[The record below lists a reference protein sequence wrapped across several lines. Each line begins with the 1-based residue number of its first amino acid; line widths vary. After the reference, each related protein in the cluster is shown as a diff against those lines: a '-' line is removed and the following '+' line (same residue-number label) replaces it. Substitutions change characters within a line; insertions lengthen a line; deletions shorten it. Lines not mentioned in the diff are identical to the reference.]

1 MSKSIVNYVCQ
12 NCGYS
17 APKWSGKCE
26 ACGSWN
32 QMVQEN
38 ISGSLKKTKKI
49 DIDSFFYHLQ
59 DPELKIENLKRIQ
72 TGNSEYDRVC
82 GGGMVPGSV
91 ILIGGDPGIGKST
104 LLLQIVSHLSQNY
117 ECAYISGEEAV
128 SQIAMRAERLG
139 FGKSSIHLAASTQ
152 LKEILSALNQMKKLD
167 VVVID
172 SIQTLAHENI
182 DSAPGSVSQ
191 VRACAFELIQLAKKK
206 GFILILVGHVTKE
219 GTLAGPRV
227 LEHMVDSVLYFEGDR
242 GYDYRLLR
250 AVKNRFGASDELGI
264 FSMESSGL
272 KEVQNPSELFMS
284 HHDEP
289 LSGTAIY
296 AGMEGTRPIMVE
308 IQALVSPSSYA
319 SPKRTTVGWDL
330 NRLSMIVAVLE
341 SRCGLSFSG
350 KDIYLSVVGGI
361 KVVEPAAD
369 LAVAAALISSLK
381 NVADS
386 QTAIYFGE
394 IGLTGEVRP
403 VQKGDIRMREATRLG
418 FDYVVC
424 AKRQFED
431 SSSFDTTVR
440 ELNILLEF
448 LI

>member
-1 MSKSIVNYVCQ
+1 MSKNSLNYVCQ

-17 APKWSGKCE
+17 ASKWSGKCE
-26 ACGSWN
+26 ACGAWN
-32 QMVQEN
+32 QMVQE
-38 ISGSLKKTKKI
+38 SVTGTLKKTKKI
-49 DIDSFFYHLQ
+49 DIDSFFYNLQ
-59 DPELKIENLKRIQ
+59 DPDLKLEKLKRVQ

-104 LLLQIVSHLSQNY
+104 LLLQIVSHLSKDY

-139 FGKSSIHLAASTQ
+139 FGKSSIHLASSTQ
-152 LKEILSALNQMKKLD
+152 LKETLSALNQMKKLD

-182 DSAPGSVSQ
+182 ESAPGSVSQ

-206 GFILILVGHVTKE
+206 GFILIMVGHVTKE

-227 LEHMVDSVLYFEGDR
+227 LEHMVDTVLYFEGDR

-250 AVKNRFGASDELGI
+250 SVKNRFGASDELGI
-264 FSMESSGL
+264 FSMEACGL

-319 SPKRTTVGWDL
+319 APKRTTVGWDL

-361 KVVEPAAD
+361 KITEPAAD
-369 LAVAAALISSLK
+369 LAVAVALISSL
-381 NVADS
+381 NNEADS
-386 QTAIYFGE
+386 QTAVYFGE
-394 IGLTGEVRP
+394 IGLTGEIRP
-403 VQKGDIRMREATRLG
+403 VQKGDIRIREATRLG
-418 FDYVVC
+418 FDHIVC
-424 AKRQFED
+424 AKRQFEYT
-431 SSSFDTTVR
+431 SQFTVSVR

>member
-1 MSKSIVNYVCQ
+1 MSKNIINYVCQ
-12 NCGYS
+12 NCGCS
-17 APKWSGKCE
+17 ASKWSGKCE
-26 ACGSWN
+26 ACGAWN
-32 QMVQEN
+32 QMVQEST
-38 ISGSLKKTKKI
+38 SGTLKKSKKI
-49 DIDSFFYHLQ
+49 DITTFFHNLQ
-59 DPELKIENLKRIQ
+59 DPALKGENIQRLQ
-72 TGNSEYDRVC
+72 TGNTEFDRVC

-104 LLLQIVSHLSQNY
+104 LLLQVVSHMSHNY
-117 ECAYISGEEAV
+117 ECAYISGEEAI

-139 FGKSSIHLAASTQ
+139 FGNSHVHLAASTQ
-152 LKEILSALNQMKKLD
+152 LKETLSALNQMNKLD

-182 DSAPGSVSQ
+182 ESAPGSVSQ

-227 LEHMVDSVLYFEGDR
+227 LEHMVDTVLYFEGDR

-250 AVKNRFGASDELGI
+250 SVKNRFGASDELGI
-264 FSMESSGL
+264 FSMEASGL
-272 KEVQNPSELFMS
+272 KEIQNPSELFIS

-319 SPKRTTVGWDL
+319 APKRTTVGWDL

-341 SRCGLSFSG
+341 SRCGLSFAG

-361 KVVEPAAD
+361 KISEPAAD
-369 LAVAAALISSLK
+369 LAVASALISSLK
-381 NVADS
+381 NEADH
-386 QTAIYFGE
+386 QTSVYFGE
-394 IGLTGEVRP
+394 IGLTGEIRP
-403 VQKGDIRMREATRLG
+403 VQKGDVRIREAMRLG
-418 FDYVVC
+418 FEHVVC
-424 AKRQFED
+424 AKRQFD
-431 SSSFDTTVR
+431 DVSKFLLPVK